1 MRDKNDPSLTVHMPD
16 QGYRGVRN
24 LDREDTRD
32 ILESWTDRI
41 LQEGGDAL
49 ENQGPSLRVA
59 LTVQPWDQNV
69 EL

>member
-1 MRDKNDPSLTVHMPD
+1 MPD
-16 QGYRGVRN
+16 QGNRGVRN
-24 LDREDTRD
+24 LDREDTGG

-49 ENQGPSLRVA
+49 ENQGPRLRVT